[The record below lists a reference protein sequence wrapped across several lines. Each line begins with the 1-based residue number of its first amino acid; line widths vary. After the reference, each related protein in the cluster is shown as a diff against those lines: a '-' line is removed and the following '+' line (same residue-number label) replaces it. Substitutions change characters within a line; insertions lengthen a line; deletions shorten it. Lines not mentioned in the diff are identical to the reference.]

1 MKRLI
6 LATCIILFFF
16 SASAQYKFA
25 IKVKTNLPE
34 RSKVIFCL
42 SEDKGLMPLKRDSA
56 YVKDGSVSFS
66 GEMDQPSRR
75 AELSDA
81 SHIGAVIRLGL
92 DTGVHAF
99 NMTLVSG
106 KRDRFNISGL
116 NTRSIS
122 IDTALLA
129 IWNKAIK
136 DGPLNN
142 DFTRYMKVLT
152 DQIELLKS
160 YPNDFYSVVVL
171 YQLTYGD
178 SSYEYSKKILDTW
191 SVLSPEL
198 QNSRLGKKIYEER
211 TDHMNA
217 LVAAGVGKPVSD
229 FSVKDLSGATFKN
242 SALSGKPYLIVF
254 SATWCEPCQKQ
265 LPKLKTMY
273 TKYKAKG
280 LKVIYFNLDDDVK
293 RWQKHVATNKLT
305 WINVSERKEMSDSK
319 IQRSFG
325 VWSVPTCILVDKSGT
340 IVYNSDQQDTGLAV
354 LEPAIKKTLIN

>member
-6 LATCIILFFF
+6 LTSCLTLLFFSSF
-16 SASAQYKFA
+16 AQHKFNL
-25 IKVKTNLPE
+25 KVKIDIPDGT
-34 RSKVIFCL
+34 KVYL
-42 SEDKGLMPLKRDSA
+42 EVLEDKGIMPLRLDSVR
-56 YVKDGSVSFS
+56 VKNSSFS
-66 GEMDQPSRR
+66 FTGELDQPGR
-75 AELSDA
+75 AAGISLAGYGSA
-81 SHIGAVIRLGL
+81 SVRIPL
-92 DTGVHAF
+92 DTGANVF
-99 NMTLVSG
+99 NLSLIPV
-106 KRDRFNISGL
+106 KHPRLQVSGL
-116 NTRSIS
+116 NTRSNS

-129 IWNKAIK
+129 IWNKASK
-136 DGPLNN
+136 EGPLNN

-171 YQLTYGD
+171 YQLSRGETTYD
-178 SSYEYSKKILDTW
+178 YSKRILDTW
-191 SVLSPEL
+191 WALSPEL

-211 TDHMNA
+211 TYHMNA

-229 FSVKDLSGATFKN
+229 FSVSDLSGATFKN
-242 SALSGKPYLIVF
+242 IALSGKPYLIVF
-254 SATWCEPCQKQ
+254 SATWCGPCQLQ

-280 LKVIYFNLDDDVK
+280 LNVIYFNLDDDVK

-325 VWSVPTCILVDKSGT
+325 VYAVPTCILVDKSGT

-354 LEPAIKKTLIN
+354 LEPAIKKTLLN